1 MTTAVRRGRWQTA
14 ADVLA
19 RVSRQPGIT
28 RAAVA
33 RDLRLSTSSAT
44 EVTAR
49 LREVELLTEV
59 PAPSQGRGRPTTV
72 LRAHP
77 HGPVALALD
86 LRQGSWRSA
95 VVALDGSFLDQESKR
110 HRSRRPQVVLSN
122 LQGAV
127 KRAQEQYGER
137 LRVVSLA
144 APGTIRDN
152 RLMQAATLDWAELD
166 LETVTAGTG
175 LPLLAGNDAT
185 LSGVAEARTGAAAGA
200 GTALHL
206 IVEVGI
212 GGTLII
218 DGVPAQGASGA
229 GGEYGHMPFGDRTR
243 LCPCGARGCWD
254 LEVDGR
260 ALARHLNEPTPDD
273 PYGYAEAVLRRTDR
287 AASRAV
293 AKVVGALATGIAG
306 LVNGH
311 DPDVVTLGGL
321 AIPLRAAAESTFEQA
336 YLAGLMKFHRAS
348 PPPVLPAAHQP
359 DGPLRGAASLA
370 LDHLTTEPSIAA
382 WADDH

>member
-1 MTTAVRRGRWQTA
+1 MTPVRRGQWQTA
-14 ADVLA
+14 SDVLV

-33 RDLRLSTSSAT
+33 RELRLSTSSAT

-49 LREVELLTEV
+49 LRDVRLLTEA

-77 HGPVALALD
+77 QGPVALALD

-95 VVALDGSFLDQESKR
+95 VVALDGSFLEQQSRR
-110 HRSRRPQVVLSN
+110 HRSRRSQVVLSN
-122 LQGAV
+122 LQKEV
-127 KRAQEQYGER
+127 ERAHRQYGAR

-152 RLMQAATLDWAELD
+152 RLMQAPTLNWAELD
-166 LETVTAGTG
+166 LETVTARTG
-175 LPLLAGNDAT
+175 IPLLAGNDAT

-206 IVEVGI
+206 IVEVGL

-229 GGEYGHMPFGDRTR
+229 GGEYGHIPFGDRTR
-243 LCPCGARGCWD
+243 SCPCGARGCWD
-254 LEVDGR
+254 LDIDGR
-260 ALARHLNEPTPDD
+260 ALARHLKENAPDD
-273 PYGYAEAVLRRTDR
+273 PYAYAEAVLRRTDR
-287 AASRAV
+287 AAGRAV
-293 AKVVGALATGIAG
+293 AKVVTALGTGIAG
-306 LVNGH
+306 LVNAH

-321 AIPLRAAAESTFEQA
+321 AIPLRAAAETSFEHA
-336 YLAGLMKFHRAS
+336 YLAGLMSFHRTS
-348 PPPVLPAAHQP
+348 PPPVLSATHQP
-359 DGPLRGAASLA
+359 DGPLRGAAALA
-370 LDHLTTEPSIAA
+370 LDHLTSEPSIAA
-382 WADDH
+382 WAASQ